1 MVPVS
6 PGNSEYIAFD
16 AFSALP
22 VVISKPAIASESSAF
37 GRFAG
42 GGAVSEFA
50 GRLALPRKCQ
60 RVTPWWNRSPTTWNE
75 DGEEAF
81 AMTSPRRLRKYALAA
96 TLDLCKKSSQ
106 GPGCLGKFAGM
117 ISGRTGAEQGP
128 SRAERNLLRMSPK
141 QTQARFR
148 SAVFAKPHISATRA
162 NLSWTMRLCTAP
174 RLLCLPHSLGLH
186 NRSQWINYSRGANA
200 YGAGQKKIRPHR
212 KNRDSHDS

>member
-1 MVPVS
+1 
-6 PGNSEYIAFD
+6 
-16 AFSALP
+16 
-22 VVISKPAIASESSAF
+22 
-37 GRFAG
+37 
-42 GGAVSEFA
+42 
-50 GRLALPRKCQ
+50 
-60 RVTPWWNRSPTTWNE
+60 
-75 DGEEAF
+75 
-81 AMTSPRRLRKYALAA
+81 MTSPRRLRKYALAA

-128 SRAERNLLRMSPK
+128 SRAERKLLRMSPK

-186 NRSQWINYSRGANA
+186 TRSHWINYSRGANA
-200 YGAGQKKIRPHR
+200 YGAGRWHYMHCIIVSWRLLATSRELTATGRNQIICLARHPCTRCTKVCTTTRHRPLALVG
-212 KNRDSHDS
+212 NSPI